1 MRFIVDL
8 YRYIILGILALLIIG
23 LVFGIIKL
31 TTIDSSLYPL
41 AGLYAV
47 GGVGVLLSIV
57 MLLGL
62 TATFISIHDR
72 HVELVEEIRQWREDF
87 RS

>member
-8 YRYIILGILALLIIG
+8 YRYVILGVLAVLIIG
-23 LVFGIIKL
+23 LVFGLIKL
-31 TTIDSSLYPL
+31 SALDSSVYPL
-41 AGLYAV
+41 IGLYAV
-47 GGVGVLLSIV
+47 GGIGLLLSIV

-72 HVELVEEIRQWREDF
+72 HVELVEELRQWREDA

>member
-47 GGVGVLLSIV
+47 GGVGVLISIV